1 MKFERI
7 ALRPIERADLPYLLD
22 LANDP
27 VVRAQVVGWDWPL
40 SMASQERWFDGGIDT
55 ATTRRLLIIAP
66 GGEPI
71 GVTGLWDIDWRAG
84 TAMSAIK
91 IGGDQ
96 AQRGRGYG
104 TQAIRQMMEFAF
116 VDVGLRRLYAQILA
130 CNDASLA
137 LYRDKCGWVQEG
149 VARQHV
155 WKDGRYRDVV
165 NLAMLREEYL
175 AWKDGLGAA
184 HEH

>member
-1 MKFERI
+1 MTFERI
-7 ALRPIERADLPYLLD
+7 TLRPIERSDLPYLLD

-40 SMASQERWFDGGIDT
+40 SMASQERWFDAGIDT
-55 ATTRRLLIIAP
+55 ATTRRLLIVAP
-66 GGEPI
+66 GGEPV
-71 GVTGLWDIDWRAG
+71 GVTGLWDIDWHSG

-91 IGGDQ
+91 IGGSQ

-116 VDVGLRRLYAQILA
+116 NEVGLRRLYAKILTF
-130 CNDASLA
+130 NDASLA
-137 LYRDKCGWVQEG
+137 LYRDKCGWTQEG

-155 WKDGRYRDVV
+155 WKNGRHWDVV
-165 NLAMLREEYL
+165 HLGILREEYL
-175 AWKDGLGAA
+175 ASKVEIEGRS
-184 HEH
+184 